1 MNHKQNKTMR
11 TRIVLT
17 TALAALLPLAAIAQT
32 PAIAPAPA
40 TAASAATAAAPPP
53 PAVPGVPPAPPAPPH
68 HGRMLIDQPQG
79 PSTFLGVETSRVQRV
94 VSEQLGLPRGFG
106 LVVDYVVPKSA
117 AELAGLQQS
126 DIIRTLNDQML
137 VSPDQ
142 LGVLVRSFSDGTS
155 VNLTILR
162 KGQEMKLTAKLQQK
176 QAKPEHRAF
185 GYNWDFDDDNGD
197 RDELHAPD
205 LSSVRE
211 AVSRAKAEALRAG
224 DEARRAGDE
233 ARRAV
238 GRNLRI
244 ITANGG
250 TVKSSHIDLGKA
262 QIVFSDEKGEL
273 RIETLNG
280 RKMLTAKD
288 ASGKVLFN
296 GPIETEEERA
306 RIPEDVRK
314 RYDNLEHQELPPVP
328 PNEQLAPHEP
338 NLQESAQ
345 LQNKN
350 LEQAVLVPTSGS
362 GWRRD
367 TVLL

>member
-1 MNHKQNKTMR
+1 
-11 TRIVLT
+11 
-17 TALAALLPLAAIAQT
+17 
-32 PAIAPAPA
+32 
-40 TAASAATAAAPPP
+40 
-53 PAVPGVPPAPPAPPH
+53 
-68 HGRMLIDQPQG
+68 
-79 PSTFLGVETSRVQRV
+79 VETSRVQRV

-117 AELAGLQQS
+117 ADLAGVQQS
-126 DIIRTLNDQML
+126 DIIRTLNDQII
-137 VSPDQ
+137 VNSEQ

-155 VNLTILR
+155 VNLTVLR

-176 QAKPEHRAF
+176 EAKSDHRAF
-185 GYNWDFDDDNGD
+185 GYNWNFDDSDD
-197 RDELHAPD
+197 MEDWHAPD

-233 ARRAV
+233 AMRAAAK
-238 GRNLRI
+238 NLRI
-244 ITANGG
+244 ITASGG
-250 TVKSSHIDLGKA
+250 TVKASHIDLGKA

-273 RIETLNG
+273 RIETVNG
-280 RKMLTAKD
+280 KKMLTAKD
-288 ASGKVLFN
+288 ATGKVLFN
-296 GPIETEEERA
+296 GPIETEEERTK
-306 RIPEDVRK
+306 IPADVRK
-314 RYDNLEHQELPPVP
+314 RYENLEHQELPPIP
-328 PNEQLAPHEP
+328 PSEQLTPNTP

-350 LEQAVLVPTSGS
+350 LKQAVLVPTSGS